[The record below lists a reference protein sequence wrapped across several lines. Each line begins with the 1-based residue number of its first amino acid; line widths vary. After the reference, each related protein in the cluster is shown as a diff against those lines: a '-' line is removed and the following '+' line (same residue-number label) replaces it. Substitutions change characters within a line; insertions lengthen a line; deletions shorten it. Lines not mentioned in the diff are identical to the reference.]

1 MARKK
6 RGAKARKGTR
16 HGVLNDHKRQGRKLV
31 PPLVHTVGDRL
42 QLVGWHLDM
51 LPDFLWIAL
60 LLGRRSDW
68 LAVHSA
74 LDVIDRFVPDGKR
87 AADGRLSR
95 FALVPE
101 EKRSAARDALQ
112 REAPHALP
120 AAFGHGLGLY
130 PTCPALWLYEDWL
143 DSNKPDATI
152 GIPLLRSLVADN
164 ADKAGV
170 NSTRLRLA
178 ALARQAKHRKVS
190 FQRGSDLELVPRY
203 PHRLST
209 EEQKR
214 LESVIRASWMSW
226 VGADQLEDRD
236 ALKWPE
242 EFWARSR
249 ELIPCQISVVKRE
262 ELTMPEGDGEIDPEP
277 LMRLSGMQAML
288 VALDKLGSELRTI
301 QLDVVQDPKVDQP
314 NAVLLGWASRLFRL
328 LYAFLER
335 PSAWVPDIAYLHLRP
350 IVDGRIVVGWLIV
363 RNDPE
368 VFAAYQEH
376 GLGRLKLLREHIKND
391 LGDDPGD
398 EAEALLRSLDARVNL
413 ETDEMFQSVNL
424 GSYANVG
431 PREMAEEAGLKRE
444 YDISYAPLSSA
455 NHGEWPALRD
465 SDTEI
470 CVEPL
475 HGSHRVG
482 AFAPPSHQLSD
493 APAHAAVELTRDG
506 ICQVFDFYG
515 RDVSALFSPLEAALK
530 DALASDEQNPK
541 NNRDSATGMK

>member
-1 MARKK
+1 MS
-6 RGAKARKGTR
+6 
-16 HGVLNDHKRQGRKLV
+16 DHKRQGRKLV

-42 QLVGWHLDM
+42 QLIGWHRDM
-51 LPDFLWIAL
+51 LPDYLWIAF

-68 LAVHSA
+68 LAVRSA
-74 LDVIDRFVPDGKR
+74 MDVVDRFIPDGNR

-101 EKRSAARDALQ
+101 GKRAEARNALQ

-120 AAFGHGLGLY
+120 SAFGHALGLY

-143 DSNKPDATI
+143 DLHEPDATV

-164 ADKAGV
+164 ADRAGV

-178 ALARQAKHRKVS
+178 ALARQAKHRKIS
-190 FQRGSDLELVPRY
+190 FQRGSALELVPRY

-209 EEQKR
+209 DEQGM

-226 VGADQLEDRD
+226 ASADELDD
-236 ALKWPE
+236 ADARKWPE
-242 EFWARSR
+242 EFWAQSR
-249 ELIPCQISVVKRE
+249 KLVSCQISPVERE
-262 ELTMPEGDGEIDPEP
+262 DLMMPEGDGEIDPEP
-277 LMRLSGMQAML
+277 LMRLSNMQSML
-288 VALDKLGSELRTI
+288 AALDQIGNELRAI
-301 QLDVVQDPKVDQP
+301 QLDVVKDPTADEP

-335 PSAWVPDIAYLHLRP
+335 PSAWVTEIAYLHLRP

-368 VFAAYQEH
+368 VFAAYREH

-391 LGDDPGD
+391 LGEDPGD
-398 EAEALLRSLDARVNL
+398 DAVALLRSLDARVNL

-424 GSYANVG
+424 GSYADVS

-465 SDTEI
+465 SDTEL
-470 CVEPL
+470 CSEPL
-475 HGSHRVG
+475 HGGHRIG
-482 AFAPPSHQLSD
+482 AFSSPSHQLSD
-493 APAHAAVELTRDG
+493 ATAQAAVELARDG
-506 ICQVFDFYG
+506 ICEVFDFYE
-515 RDVSALFSPLEAALK
+515 RDVSGLFGPLEAALK
-530 DALASDEQNPK
+530 KALAFDGESQGEQDDPG
-541 NNRDSATGMK
+541 ATPGSTAKK